1 MIGKKAKKIAAAL
14 LCVVLVGISSN
25 PVSAASDLA
34 TWMLKVDPSGYT
46 TSQTKVLNTYG
57 AGYVAYITTKSGT
70 SPTNGVTITA
80 SSATLDK
87 TVHLDTANAK
97 LPFNAVSYSGKT
109 ISFIVKLNWESGY
122 IAYNNGTIRIN
133 Q

>member
-1 MIGKKAKKIAAAL
+1 MGKKAKKIAAAL

-34 TWMLKVDPSGYT
+34 TWTLKVNPAGYT
-46 TSQTKVLNTYG
+46 TSQTKTINTYG
-57 AGYVAYITTKSGT
+57 PGYVAYITTKSGT

-80 SSATLDK
+80 SGATLDK
-87 TVHLDTANAK
+87 TVHLDTANARF
-97 LPFNAVSYSGKT
+97 PFNTVSYSGKT
-109 ISFIVKLNWESGY
+109 ITFTVKLNWTSGY
-122 IAYNNGTIRIN
+122 IAYNNGTISIN